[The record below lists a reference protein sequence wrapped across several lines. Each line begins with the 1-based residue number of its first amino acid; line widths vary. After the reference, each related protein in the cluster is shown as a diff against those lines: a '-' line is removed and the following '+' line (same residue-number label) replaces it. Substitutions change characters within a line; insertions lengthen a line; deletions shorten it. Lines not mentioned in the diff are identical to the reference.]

1 MVSKILK
8 KQMKNNIHNI
18 VITFCSPSNNK
29 KVKSELENYTE
40 KLNKLINPY
49 KSYFRYVGEEKKLI
63 DSIKG
68 SSRNYFLLINQ
79 LFLFD
84 GFLQKKNK
92 DFFTS
97 AKNIYISNTLSN
109 ISTIKRILTLKLIRS
124 LQSFN

>member
-1 MVSKILK
+1 ML
-8 KQMKNNIHNI
+8 
-18 VITFCSPSNNK
+18 
-29 KVKSELENYTE
+29 VK
-40 KLNKLINPY
+40 
-49 KSYFRYVGEEKKLI
+49 RKKLI

-84 GFLQKKNK
+84 GFLQKKKNK